1 MVMARTCVGVCCFYR
16 YLLIFVINVV
26 VLKVID
32 TIFYIKV

>member
-1 MVMARTCVGVCCFYR
+1 MVMARTCMGVCYFYR
-16 YLLIFVINVV
+16 YLIIFAISVV